1 MNSLKTFFR
10 LVPLFLVAIAC
21 QYSNPAADS
30 DVASI
35 SVGLNLPDPDDRR
48 ERTQSTPLPKTLIVD
63 RVTLRVRGA
72 GMDEIVQDL
81 DLNSARTRASG
92 TVEVPKGDNRIFTV
106 FVRDENDILQYVGR
120 DTTDIQGDNEAV
132 NITTAG
138 IYPAAVSLNVTRV
151 GVLSVDLDWT
161 RSSEDDFDRYEVV
174 RSNSSDLSPGNRI
187 SLRTILNENNTD
199 FTDLTTVGGN
209 DYYYAVIVWDTEG
222 MGLRSEPV
230 GIRTGQFNELI
241 YDDGNPTGGFFWAGL
256 DQGSANRLTALTQ
269 VKVVIAR
276 YYIRNVIQG
285 GTFRALV
292 FTLDNNSIPV
302 TLASKEVTAPGS
314 GWFNVDFSEDDIFVN
329 GDFYVMMQ
337 YNGVAQPRFGYNSTD
352 NGRAWD
358 YDGTSW
364 SRWAGTYLMRAI
376 VEQEGGLLK
385 ELAPAGQEDNP
396 VVSAPRGQLPSTGSA
411 PPLKVGFK
419 DKLSSGPR

>member
-1 MNSLKTFFR
+1 
-10 LVPLFLVAIAC
+10 
-21 QYSNPAADS
+21 
-30 DVASI
+30 
-35 SVGLNLPDPDDRR
+35 
-48 ERTQSTPLPKTLIVD
+48 
-63 RVTLRVRGA
+63 
-72 GMDEIVQDL
+72 MDEIVQDL

-151 GVLSVDLDWT
+151 GVSSVDLDWT
-161 RSSEDDFDRYEVV
+161 RSSEDDFVSYEVV

-199 FTDLTTVGGN
+199 FTDLTTEGGN

-222 MGLRSEPV
+222 MGLRSDPV
-230 GIRTGQFNELI
+230 GVRTGQFNELI

-364 SRWAGTYLMRAI
+364 SQWAGTYLMRAI

-385 ELAPAGQEDNP
+385 NLAPAGQEDNP

>member
-1 MNSLKTFFR
+1 MNQVKTYSYITI
-10 LVPLFLVAIAC
+10 LLLAAMGC
-21 QYSNPAADS
+21 QYSNPAAES
-30 DVASI
+30 DVANI
-35 SVGLNLPDPDDRR
+35 TVNLNLPDPDDRW
-48 ERTQSTPLPKTLIVD
+48 ERTQSTPLPKTLIVNQ
-63 RVTLRVRGA
+63 VTLRVRGG

-81 DLNSARTRASG
+81 DLNPARTRASG

-120 DTTDIQGDNEAV
+120 DTTDIQGDNAAV

-138 IYPAAVSLNVTRV
+138 IYPAAVRLSVTRV
-151 GVLSVDLDWT
+151 GVFSVDLDWT
-161 RSSEDDFDRYEVV
+161 RSSEDDFDSYEVV

-199 FTDLTTVGGN
+199 FTDLTTEGGN

-222 MGLRSEPV
+222 MGLRSDPV
-230 GIRTGQFNELI
+230 GIRTGQYNELI
-241 YDDGNPTGGFFWAGL
+241 YDDGNPTGGYFWAGL

-276 YYIRNVIQG
+276 YYIWNVTQG
-285 GTFRALV
+285 GKFWALV
-292 FTLDNNSIPV
+292 FTLDENLIPV
-302 TLASKEVTAPGS
+302 VHANKEVTATTT
-314 GWFNVDFSEDDIFVN
+314 GWFNVDFSEENINVN

-337 YNGVAQPRFGYNSTD
+337 YNGVDEPRFGFNPTD

-358 YDGTSW
+358 YDGTTW
-364 SRWAGTYLMRAI
+364 SQWNETYLMRAI

-385 ELAPAGQEDNP
+385 ELAPAGPEDNP
-396 VVSAPRGQLPSTGSA
+396 VVSAPRG
-411 PPLKVGFK
+411 
-419 DKLSSGPR
+419 